1 MTSGTF
7 SKSLQKERQRR
18 SQSIPTKRFTNSLIE
33 GIPKTLQQS
42 RNRRRVRENG
52 GGNLLIAI
60 RRASLLNPRLF
71 PWERVGPRQ

>member
-33 GIPKTLQQS
+33 GIPKTLQHRQGTEEELERMAGATCS
-42 RNRRRVRENG
+42 LRSEGRRC
-52 GGNLLIAI
+52 
-60 RRASLLNPRLF
+60 
-71 PWERVGPRQ
+71 